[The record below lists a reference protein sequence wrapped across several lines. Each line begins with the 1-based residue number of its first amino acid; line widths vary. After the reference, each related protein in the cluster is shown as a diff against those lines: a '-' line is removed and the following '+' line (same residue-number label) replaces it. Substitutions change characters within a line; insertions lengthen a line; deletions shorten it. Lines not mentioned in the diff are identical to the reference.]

1 MTTINQWGFGE
12 ASAGSAVGLRS
23 VYDWLHL
30 LKKSLG
36 AECVYRLPSLNSLSL
51 LLWFLWHAGQGLSDL
66 LSCGLCKVQ
75 QDHMKARV

>member
-23 VYDWLHL
+23 VYDSLHL

-36 AECVYRLPSLNSLSL
+36 AGCVYRLPSLLILITMVPLACWS
-51 LLWFLWHAGQGLSDL
+51 GP
-66 LSCGLCKVQ
+66 V
-75 QDHMKARV
+75 